1 MILTILTVKY
11 CENGDVPP
19 VGSYVSL
26 SGPIW
31 MPEGS
36 DGSIEADIL
45 EVVATNG
52 ALGLNLPSPSVYAIG
67 TVATVINRDIY
78 MDVGAYS
85 RSSHSLV
92 TYQIIVT
99 VPNNP
104 RRANMK
110 LPQPGSNVSV
120 RGILSYIAVHEDI
133 MAIELENL
141 TYLPRTDFSSRD
153 KSSPG
158 GKTKRQ
164 LIAEKSSE
172 PIDTGR
178 PMKKTKS
185 GPIEAFTP
193 EELGAGSSSG
203 SSAGSSSGTKAGGSS
218 QSDTESTSQSS
229 VDSSPLSGEAGST
242 RTTRSTTSKKA

>member
-1 MILTILTVKY
+1 MAPLNHCISITGLGQIRSIAVPDSTKPYSFHLYCDFNFQKAGCLTIPVVKY

-164 LIAEKSSE
+164 LIAEK
-172 PIDTGR
+172 
-178 PMKKTKS
+178 
-185 GPIEAFTP
+185 
-193 EELGAGSSSG
+193 
-203 SSAGSSSGTKAGGSS
+203 
-218 QSDTESTSQSS
+218 
-229 VDSSPLSGEAGST
+229 
-242 RTTRSTTSKKA
+242 